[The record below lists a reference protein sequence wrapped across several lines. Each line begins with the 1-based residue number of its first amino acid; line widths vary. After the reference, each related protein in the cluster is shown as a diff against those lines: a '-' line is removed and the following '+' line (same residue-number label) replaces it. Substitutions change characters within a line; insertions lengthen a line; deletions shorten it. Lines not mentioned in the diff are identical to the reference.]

1 MKLPISPDINGR
13 VNAANLATSD
23 LRIEEEFEIRMAH
36 LSEIATDTLLAFQPQ
51 ENEDA
56 TPDRSLFETALGGD
70 LSAVAEYFFA
80 SHSEGRDHGKSAL
93 SEHLSAFSACDKL
106 TLECDKAYFSEKL
119 VEAFGR
125 LRDRSLDAISFFAP
139 IEKEAEKAIR
149 VHFVGNGEMESACYR
164 LVPDENSTYIRTEG
178 VEDSCRDAVEEGEYA
193 IIPRRSSRDGSIRL
207 CLNLISRYDLC
218 VRAVCRVE
226 RSDSFDEFTDFVLVS
241 RMGGEIARFLPDE
254 RSGEPIRLILKLRG
268 NDAEYSRL
276 ADITTAAKLLGA
288 SLESFDLIRRGTNEG
303 FAEFSLTIEHIC
315 ALLAYIVLFC
325 GGSDAVAGIFQ
336 EV

>member
-13 VNAANLATSD
+13 VNAANLSASD

-56 TPDRSLFETALGGD
+56 TPDRSPFETALGGD
-70 LSAVAEYFFA
+70 LSAVAEYFFS

-93 SEHLSAFSACDKL
+93 SEHLSAFYACDSL
-106 TLECDKAYFSEKL
+106 TLECDKAYFSAKL
-119 VEAFGR
+119 VEAFGQF
-125 LRDRSLDAISFFAP
+125 RDKSLDATSFFAP
-139 IEKEAEKAIR
+139 VEKKRAIR

-178 VEDSCRDAVEEGEYA
+178 VEDSCRDALEEGEYA
-193 IIPRRSSRDGSIRL
+193 IVPRRSSRDGTIHL

-226 RSDSFDEFTDFVLVS
+226 RSDSFDGFTDFVLVS
-241 RMGGEIARFLPDE
+241 QTGGEIARFLPDE
-254 RSGEPIRLILKLRG
+254 RSGEPIRLLLKLRG

-288 SLESFDLIRRGTNEG
+288 SLESFDLIERGTKEG
-303 FAEFSLTIEHIC
+303 FAEFLLPIDRLDG
-315 ALLAYIVLFC
+315 LLAYIVLFC